1 VARRSIG
8 RQLERELVR
17 ASKRRRP
24 QDARVRRA
32 SADPDVLL
40 ARTHVDPD
48 WRRVV
53 DGRAARLAPD
63 ETIDLRGHGRFA
75 DLDPRTVVVGWRSVG
90 RVLGLATWAGAV
102 GTAWWAGGHGRG
114 PFADR

>member
-24 QDARVRRA
+24 QGARVRRV
-32 SADPDVLL
+32 SDDPEVLL

-102 GTAWWAGGHGRG
+102 GAAWWAGGHGRG